1 MGEGYGYGKV
11 ILFNEHFVVYG
22 VPAIA
27 SAIDKTT
34 TASVQQSPSG
44 LVLHDERPATPGYKE
59 DKKEQQQDSLQYI
72 FQAMDIERNLEIWLG
87 GDLKAASGIGASAAS
102 CAAIARAIDD
112 EYDMG
117 YSVEDINHVAYEGER
132 GYHGT
137 PSGVDNTVATYGGL
151 VWFQSGDVERIDL
164 DEPVRIVMGNTGIVA
179 DTKQA
184 VAGVRERKEQQPEK
198 YERILRQADELAH
211 EARDALLA
219 ADWPTVGQ
227 YMNRNHELL
236 QQIEVSSEELDEL
249 VDLAREQG
257 APGAKMT
264 GGGLGGF
271 MVALTPDEELQ
282 ESVAAAI
289 EDAGYEALRT
299 RVGI

>member
-11 ILFNEHFVVYG
+11 ILFNEHFVVYD

-34 TASVQQSPSG
+34 TARVKESPPG
-44 LVLHDERPATPGYKE
+44 LVLHDERMATPGYKE
-59 DKKEQQQDSLQYI
+59 NKKDQQQDSLRYI
-72 FQAMDIERNLEIWLG
+72 FQAMDVSGDLEIWLN

-117 YSVEDINHVAYEGER
+117 YSDSDINHVAYEGER

-137 PSGVDNTVATYGGL
+137 PSGLDNTVATHGGL
-151 VWFQSGDVERIDL
+151 VWFQSGDMERLDIDR
-164 DEPVRIVMGNTGIVA
+164 PVNIVMGNTGIVA
-179 DTKQA
+179 DTKKA

-198 YERILRQADELAH
+198 YERIFQQADQLVH
-211 EARDALLA
+211 DAREALLA
-219 ADWPTVGQ
+219 SDWQAVGR
-227 YMNRNHELL
+227 YMNQNHELL

-271 MVALTPDEELQ
+271 MVALTPGEELQ

-289 EDAGYEALRT
+289 EHAGYEVLRT

>member
-11 ILFNEHFVVYG
+11 ILFNEHFVVYD

-34 TASVQQSPSG
+34 TARVRPSPSG
-44 LVLHDERPATPGYKE
+44 LVLHDDRMATPRYKE
-59 DKKEQQQDSLQYI
+59 NKKDQQQDSLRYI
-72 FQAMDIERNLEIWLG
+72 FQAMDVDPNLEIWLQ

-102 CAAIARAIDD
+102 CAAIARAIND

-117 YSVEDINHVAYEGER
+117 LSMEDINRVAYEGER

-137 PSGVDNTVATYGGL
+137 PSGLDNTVATFGGL
-151 VWFQSGDVERIDL
+151 VWFQSGDMERLTI
-164 DEPVRIVMGNTGIVA
+164 DEPVDIVMGNTGIVA

-184 VAGVRERKEQQPEK
+184 VAGVRKRREQQPDK
-198 YERILRQADELAH
+198 YEKVFKQAEELVH
-211 EARDALLA
+211 EAREALLA
-219 ADWPTVGQ
+219 SDWPKVGR
-227 YMNRNHELL
+227 YMNQNHELL
-236 QQIEVSSEELDEL
+236 QQIEVSSPELNEL

-257 APGAKMT
+257 ALGAKMT

-271 MVALTPDEELQ
+271 MVALTPGGELQ
-282 ESVAAAI
+282 ETVAAAI

>member
-1 MGEGYGYGKV
+1 MGDGYGYGKV

-34 TASVQQSPSG
+34 TASVQPSPSG

-59 DKKEQQQDSLQYI
+59 DKKDQQQDSLHYI
-72 FQAMDIERNLEIWLG
+72 FQAMDVDPDLEIWLG
-87 GDLKAASGIGASAAS
+87 GNLKAASGIGASAAS
-102 CAAIARAIDD
+102 CAAIARAIND
-112 EYDMG
+112 EYNMG
-117 YSVEDINHVAYEGER
+117 YSQADINRVAYEGER

-151 VWFQSGDVERIDL
+151 VWFQSGDMERLDI
-164 DEPVRIVMGNTGIVA
+164 DEPVNIVMGNTGIVA

-184 VAGVRERKEQQPEK
+184 VASVRERKEQQPQK
-198 YERILRQADELAH
+198 YESIFQQADQLVH
-211 EARDALLA
+211 EARDALLQ
-219 ADWPTVGQ
+219 ADWPAVGR
-227 YMNRNHELL
+227 YMNRDHELL
-236 QQIEVSSEELDEL
+236 QRIAVSSPELDEL

-271 MVALTPDEELQ
+271 MVALTPGQELQ
-282 ESVAAAI
+282 KSVATAI
-289 EDAGYEALRT
+289 EEAGYETLCT

>member
-11 ILFNEHFVVYG
+11 ILFNEHFVVYD

-34 TASVQQSPSG
+34 TARVTESPSG
-44 LVLHDERPATPGYKE
+44 LVLHDERMATPGYKE
-59 DKKEQQQDSLQYI
+59 NKKDQQQDSLRYI
-72 FQAMDIERNLEIWLG
+72 FQAMDVSPDHEIWLN

-102 CAAIARAIDD
+102 CAAIARAIND
-112 EYDMG
+112 EYDMDLG
-117 YSVEDINHVAYEGER
+117 IEDINHVAYEGER

-137 PSGVDNTVATYGGL
+137 PSGLDNTVATYGGL
-151 VWFQSGDVERIDL
+151 VWFQSGDMERL
-164 DEPVRIVMGNTGIVA
+164 TLNEPVDIVMGNTGIVA

-184 VAGVRERKEQQPEK
+184 VAGVRKRREQQPDRYKE
-198 YERILRQADELAH
+198 IFRQADELAH
-211 EARDALLA
+211 QARDALLA
-219 ADWPTVGQ
+219 SNWQTVGR

-236 QQIEVSSEELDEL
+236 QQIEVSSPELNEL

-271 MVALTPDEELQ
+271 MVALTPGTELQ
-282 ESVAAAI
+282 ETVAAAI
-289 EDAGYEALRT
+289 EQAGYEALRT

>member
-11 ILFNEHFVVYG
+11 ILFNEHFVVYD

-34 TASVQQSPSG
+34 TARVKESPPG
-44 LVLHDERPATPGYKE
+44 LVLHDERMATPGYKE
-59 DKKEQQQDSLQYI
+59 NKKDQQQDSLRYI
-72 FQAMDIERNLEIWLG
+72 FQAMDVSGDLEIWLN

-117 YSVEDINHVAYEGER
+117 YSDSDINHVAYEGER

-137 PSGVDNTVATYGGL
+137 PSGLDNTVATHGGL
-151 VWFQSGDVERIDL
+151 VWFQSGDMERLDIDR
-164 DEPVRIVMGNTGIVA
+164 PVNIVMGNTGIVA
-179 DTKQA
+179 DTKKA

-198 YERILRQADELAH
+198 YKEIFRQADQLVH
-211 EARDALLA
+211 DAREALLA
-219 ADWPTVGQ
+219 SDWQAVGQ
-227 YMNRNHELL
+227 YMNQNHELL

-271 MVALTPDEELQ
+271 MVALTPGEELQ

-289 EDAGYEALRT
+289 ENAGYEVLRT

>member
-11 ILFNEHFVVYG
+11 ILFNEHFVVYD

-34 TASVQQSPSG
+34 TARVKESPPG
-44 LVLHDERPATPGYKE
+44 LVLHDERMATPGYKE
-59 DKKEQQQDSLQYI
+59 NKKDQQQDSLRYI
-72 FQAMDIERNLEIWLG
+72 FQAMNVSGELEIWLG

-117 YSVEDINHVAYEGER
+117 YSDDDINHVAYEGER

-137 PSGVDNTVATYGGL
+137 PSGLDNTVATHGGL
-151 VWFQSGDVERIDL
+151 VWFQSGDMEHL
-164 DEPVRIVMGNTGIVA
+164 DINRPVNIVMGNTGIVA
-179 DTKQA
+179 DTKKA

-198 YERILRQADELAH
+198 YERIFQQTDQLVHD
-211 EARDALLA
+211 AREALLA
-219 ADWPTVGQ
+219 SDWQAVGR
-227 YMNRNHELL
+227 YMNQNHELL

-271 MVALTPDEELQ
+271 MVALTPGEELQ
-282 ESVAAAI
+282 KNVADAI
-289 EDAGYEALRT
+289 EQAGYEALRT